1 MWGKRSRKCGGGWQ
15 CWCRGI
21 HWDGTGSELR
31 VNTTLMEL
39 FLRINSI
46 GDAGATSLAEAL
58 GVNTAL
64 MVLNLD
70 NKYIGAAGGGVSLR

>member
-1 MWGKRSRKCGGGWQ
+1 
-15 CWCRGI
+15 
-21 HWDGTGSELR
+21 
-31 VNTTLMEL
+31 MEL